1 MGTTKEWVEVVLA
14 ATFWGG
20 LMLLVKVLERKGA
33 WTKSVM
39 PGRQVLIWALGGLVF
54 GLVTTFGWKRAFSF
68 PLIFLTVGL
77 FITAWVAARLLG
89 RESADKSP
97 DNVNPSGSD

>member
-39 PGRQVLIWALGGLVF
+39 PGRQGVNQALE
-54 GLVTTFGWKRAFSF
+54 SF
-68 PLIFLTVGL
+68 HFTD
-77 FITAWVAARLLG
+77 LG
-89 RESADKSP
+89 KQIAESAAIP
-97 DNVNPSGSD
+97 LLEI